1 MEPFS
6 TWPMAAI
13 AAELRREDDLR
24 RYEHLRKHNLLADVP
39 HTPGVRATLAAWMLR
54 AAVRLD
60 RHAVDAVPRQRVAT
74 TA

>member
-1 MEPFS
+1 MDPFN
-6 TWPMAAI
+6 TWPMVAI

-24 RYEHLRKHNLLADVP
+24 RYEHLRKHNLLTVVP
-39 HTPGVRATLAAWMLR
+39 PTLGLRATLAAWMLR

-60 RHAVDAVPRQRVAT
+60 RHAVEAAPRQRVAT